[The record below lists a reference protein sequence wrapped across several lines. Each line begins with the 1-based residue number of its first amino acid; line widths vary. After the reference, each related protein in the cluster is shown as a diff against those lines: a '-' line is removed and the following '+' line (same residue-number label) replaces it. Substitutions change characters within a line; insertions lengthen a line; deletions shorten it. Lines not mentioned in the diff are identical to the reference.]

1 MVDATVESQRHKSLL
16 GLAMN
21 LEEYCGCDAT
31 ELAKLVRE
39 GQVTAKELA
48 EIVASNVAAVDPQV
62 NGVIEMY
69 ADRIGS
75 LNESLIPD
83 GPFRGVPF
91 FLKDLGPRQ
100 KGRAQDGGSRLTA
113 GYVADY
119 SSFMTEKMEQAGL
132 NIMGRTTCPEF
143 GITGTTESILTG
155 ATCNPWDTGKTT
167 GGSSGGSAAIVAAG
181 VLPMAH
187 SNDGGGS
194 TRIPASICGN
204 VGMKHSRG
212 RISYAPEGCDISY
225 PLFSDGVNAKSVRD
239 VAGFLDAVQGPAP
252 GEPIIFSEAEQPF
265 VDEVDRDPGKLRI
278 AVCADQFGARK
289 LDADMA
295 VEINTVAKMCEDAGH
310 HVEIAA
316 PAIDYEIYLSVFR
329 RIWCIDLAVMLDY
342 EASNMKR
349 AVSADT
355 VEPITLKI
363 WEAGRNAS
371 AAERLGITHA
381 MSMLGRQLGAF
392 FEDYDLLLTPVMG
405 RPTPELGSP
414 FNLLHEDQSLDE
426 WFENALDFIPI
437 TPLNNMTGTPAVSLP
452 LCRDSNGMPAGA
464 HFMAPMG
471 RENRLFNISGQLERI
486 SPWQEKRPPLHVLS
500 V

>member
-1 MVDATVESQRHKSLL
+1 
-16 GLAMN
+16 MN

-91 FLKDLGPRQ
+91 YLKDLGPRQ

-212 RISYAPEGCDISY
+212 RISYAPEGCDIRIRFFRRSECEIGTGRSG
-225 PLFSDGVNAKSVRD
+225 FSGCRP
-239 VAGFLDAVQGPAP
+239 GPAP
-252 GEPIIFSEAEQPF
+252 GEQSFLAKQSSHLSTKSIGTRAHYE
-265 VDEVDRDPGKLRI
+265 LRY
-278 AVCADQFGARK
+278 VLTSLVR
-289 LDADMA
+289 
-295 VEINTVAKMCEDAGH
+295 ET
-310 HVEIAA
+310 
-316 PAIDYEIYLSVFR
+316 
-329 RIWCIDLAVMLDY
+329 
-342 EASNMKR
+342 
-349 AVSADT
+349 
-355 VEPITLKI
+355 
-363 WEAGRNAS
+363 GR
-371 AAERLGITHA
+371 
-381 MSMLGRQLGAF
+381 
-392 FEDYDLLLTPVMG
+392 
-405 RPTPELGSP
+405 
-414 FNLLHEDQSLDE
+414 
-426 WFENALDFIPI
+426 
-437 TPLNNMTGTPAVSLP
+437 
-452 LCRDSNGMPAGA
+452 
-464 HFMAPMG
+464 
-471 RENRLFNISGQLERI
+471 
-486 SPWQEKRPPLHVLS
+486 
-500 V
+500 